1 MRQKKKCERKEIKFF
16 IPKKKIW
23 TILFFIYIVGY
34 FIGLITIGTLYLSDI
49 HIPKQLLFQYSMIP
63 VYSSGIVF
71 SYLGIYG
78 YKKNKSN
85 QNNSQAN

>member
-1 MRQKKKCERKEIKFF
+1 MRKKIKCERKEIKLF

-23 TILFFIYIVGY
+23 TVLFFIYIVSY
-34 FIGLITIGTLYLSDI
+34 FIGLITIGTLYLSEI

-71 SYLGIYG
+71 SYLGIYS
-78 YKKNKSN
+78 YKKREIN
-85 QNNSQAN
+85 QDK